1 MRTVQVQY
9 WTNHDTMNH
18 FIGYLSVSETVDE
31 FNSFVEIM
39 LSSPEMSQLTY
50 LYIYS
55 PIPERSLVFFNYLLG
70 TLQNIKHF
78 SVNDTLNAMLPAHC
92 TILSLEHFYHHVPA
106 VWYKLS
112 NLTQLTELSIC
123 DGDFDETDCEHLI
136 QLLGNNQRLEELI
149 ISKIRIHPYK
159 MESLIKIIGNLSRIQ
174 SLTINNFMRWW
185 LKIDLGK
192 SRSKLILE
200 PLKRLQSLKVLD
212 IDQIWVPI
220 DFNSVMSIIQNFYQ
234 LKSLYLRNFRLSES
248 HIANLMTLLRYRP
261 LVVLRLYSSPF
272 SLKGLTKL
280 VSEAGCN
287 PQLESIFI
295 DRCLFIEGLTQATDQ
310 FSATFFKRPKEAIEA
325 DKQIALDIAQSCA
338 KIRFEILFN

>member
-1 MRTVQVQY
+1 
-9 WTNHDTMNH
+9 
-18 FIGYLSVSETVDE
+18 
-31 FNSFVEIM
+31 M
-39 LSSPEMSQLTY
+39 LSSPEVSQLSR
-50 LYIYS
+50 LYIYR
-55 PIPERSLVFFNYLLG
+55 PIPERSLGVFNHLLG

-78 SVNDTLNAMLPAHC
+78 CVNVNLNAMLPAHC
-92 TILSLEHFYHHVPA
+92 TKLELTRFSSPA